1 MDYTVLIVDDQ
12 ELIRDLLEDALQRER
27 FTVLSAASAE
37 QALAVLESHPVDVVI
52 SDEVMPGMAGS
63 DFLAIVRQKYPETI
77 RMILTGHARIDSAI
91 KAINEGEVFRFFT
104 KPCNVV
110 DLMVSI
116 KQGLNQKELER
127 ENRRLLSLLKEKSA
141 YEASLKQEHPEI
153 FEVKRDASGAVI
165 IDEE

>member
-1 MDYTVLIVDDQ
+1 MENTILIVDDQ
-12 ELIRDLLEDALQRER
+12 EPIRDLLEDALKREA
-27 FTVLSAASAE
+27 FIVLSASSAK
-37 QALAVLESHPVDVVI
+37 QALSILETHPVDVVI

-63 DFLAIVRQKYPETI
+63 DFLSIVRRKYPDTI

-91 KAINEGEVFRFFT
+91 KAINEGEVYRFFT

-127 ENRRLLSLLKEKSA
+127 ENKRLLRLVKQKTA
-141 YEASLKQEHPEI
+141 AEASLKQKHPEL

-165 IDEE
+165 IDDD

>member
-1 MDYTVLIVDDQ
+1 MNYTILIVDDQ
-12 ELIRDLLEDALQRER
+12 ELIRDLLEDTLQREN

-37 QALAVLESHPVDVVI
+37 NALAILESYPVDVVV

-63 DFLAIVRQKYPETI
+63 DFLAIVRQKYPDTI

-91 KAINEGEVFRFFT
+91 KAINEGEVYRFFT

-127 ENRRLLSLLKEKSA
+127 ENQRLLQLVQEKSA
-141 YEASLKQEHPEI
+141 SEASLKQKHPEL

-165 IDEE
+165 IDDD